1 MRLGIF
7 ALCAALMLPASL
19 AWAQSPIA
27 WEKHVFKSPAGG
39 EIESERGWLEV
50 PQRHARPG
58 GNKIR
63 LPVIRLRA
71 TGPNAGPP
79 ILWLAGG
86 PGEPGTRRLAS
97 SYPLFE
103 GLRAHGDV
111 IAFDQ
116 RGTGA
121 SEPSLAV
128 PGQFDLPA
136 GKSIESDEAR
146 ARLVEIAGKIR
157 DTIRAHGIDLGAY
170 NTQESADDVES
181 LRRALGADKVVLVAH
196 SYGTHLAL
204 ATLKRHGRHVSRAI
218 LTGVNDLDDRWREP
232 ASSDRWLERVS
243 DAMKKDSSAP
253 DLMAQVRRV
262 FAQLE
267 KDPILV
273 HQPSGDILIGKS
285 EIQELVVLRSG
296 DLAFIRTLPDL
307 FANLEKREKTEDIAK
322 LVQQIIRQRP
332 IGTAMTYA
340 MHVASGV
347 SRERLRTIAAQTG
360 TAIFGNAINWGI
372 GDPAFVSALG
382 VADLGPSFRARFR
395 SSVPVLFIS
404 ASLDGRASEADAR
417 NAGQQFPRASYVTVE
432 GASHDF
438 LFLRTLPPGLMD
450 KMAAFLQGEGPSDT
464 RIGMSSQSR

>member
-1 MRLGIF
+1 MF
-7 ALCAALMLPASL
+7 ALCAALLLPASL
-19 AWAQSPIA
+19 VWAQTPIT
-27 WEKHVFKSPAGG
+27 WEKHVFKSASGS

-50 PQRHARPG
+50 PERHAHPD

-103 GLRAHGDV
+103 ALRVHGDV

-121 SEPSLAV
+121 AKPSLMVA
-128 PGQFDLPA
+128 GQFDLPA
-136 GKSIESDEAR
+136 DQSIESDQVHT
-146 ARLVEIAGKIR
+146 RLVEMAGKIR
-157 DTIRAHGIDLGAY
+157 DTIKARGIDLGAY

-181 LRRALGADKVVLVAH
+181 LRQALGADKIVLAAH

-204 ATLKRHGRHVSRAI
+204 ATLKRHGRHVSHAI
-218 LTGVNDLDDRWREP
+218 LTGANGLDDRWREP
-232 ASSDRWLERVS
+232 ASSDRWLERVAE
-243 DAMKKDSSAP
+243 AMEKDSLAP
-253 DLMAQVRRV
+253 DLIAQTKRV

-267 KDPILV
+267 KDPIVLR
-273 HQPSGDILIGKS
+273 QPSGDILIGKS

-296 DLAFIRTLPDL
+296 DLAFIRTLPAL

-347 SRERLRTIAAQTG
+347 SRERLRAIAAQRD
-360 TAIFGNAINWGI
+360 TALFGNAINWGL
-372 GDPAFVSALG
+372 GDPAFAEALG
-382 VADLGPSFRARFR
+382 VDDLGPAFRGPFHSR
-395 SSVPVLFIS
+395 VPVLFIS
-404 ASLDGRASEADAR
+404 ASLDGRASESDAR
-417 NAGQQFPRASYVTVE
+417 RAGQQFTRASYVTVD
-432 GASHDF
+432 GASHDL

-450 KMAAFLQGEGPSDT
+450 KIGTFLQGESPSDT
-464 RIGMSSQSR
+464 RIEMPVRFQDR

>member
-1 MRLGIF
+1 
-7 ALCAALMLPASL
+7 MLPASL
-19 AWAQSPIA
+19 AWAQSPIV
-27 WEKHVFKSPAGG
+27 WETHILKTASGS

-50 PQRHARPG
+50 PERHARPD

-86 PGEPGTRRLAS
+86 PGEPGTRRLAG

-103 GLRAHGDV
+103 ALRAHGDV

-121 SEPSLAV
+121 SEPSLTV

-136 GKSIESDEAR
+136 GTSIESDETR

-157 DTIRAHGIDLGAY
+157 DTIQARGIDLGAY
-170 NTQESADDVES
+170 NTQESADDVEA
-181 LRRALGADKVVLVAH
+181 LRQALGADKIVLAAH

-218 LTGVNDLDDRWREP
+218 LTGTNGLDDRWREP
-232 ASSDRWLERVS
+232 ASSDRWLERVAEALRKESPAS
-243 DAMKKDSSAP
+243 DFV
-253 DLMAQVRRV
+253 AQVKRV

-267 KDPILV
+267 KDPIVLR
-273 HQPSGDILIGKS
+273 QPSGDIRIGKS

-296 DLAFIRTLPDL
+296 DLAFIRTLPVL
-307 FANLEKREKTEDIAK
+307 FANLEKREKAEDIAK
-322 LVQQIIRQRP
+322 AVQQIIRQRP

-347 SRERLRTIAAQTG
+347 SRERLRTIAAQRD
-360 TAIFGNAINWGI
+360 TAIFGNAINWGL
-372 GDPAFVSALG
+372 GDPTFAKALG
-382 VADLGPSFRARFR
+382 VRDLGPSFRAPFR

-417 NAGQQFPRASYVTVE
+417 KAGRQFSRASYVTVD
-432 GASHDF
+432 GASHDL

-450 KMAAFLQGEGPSDT
+450 RMAAFLQGESLSDT
-464 RIGMSSQSR
+464 RIEMPVRFQDR